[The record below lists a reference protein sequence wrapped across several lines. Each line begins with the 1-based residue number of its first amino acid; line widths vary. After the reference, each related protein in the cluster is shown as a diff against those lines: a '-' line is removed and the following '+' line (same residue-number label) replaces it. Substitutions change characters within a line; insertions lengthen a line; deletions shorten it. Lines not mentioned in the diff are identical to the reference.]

1 MCKPRKNKGKGKNQ
15 NEQAES
21 EADSEHDGNKRMH
34 GFFLQ
39 KYRLDGLERHFLRKH
54 LADLVN
60 HLSSAFHL
68 QAVVQFQ
75 IYELLLMARHCY
87 LVILKAIP
95 RAIIEFL
102 GLNGPVRITC
112 PS

>member
-75 IYELLLMARHCY
+75 IYELLLMARHRY

-95 RAIIEFL
+95 KAIIEFL

>member
-1 MCKPRKNKGKGKNQ
+1 MCKQGENQ

-21 EADSEHDGNKRMH
+21 EADSERDGNKRMH
-34 GFFLQ
+34 GSFLQ
-39 KYRLDGLERHFLRKH
+39 RYRLNGLERHFLRKL

-75 IYELLLMARHCY
+75 IYELPLLARFRMSIY
-87 LVILKAIP
+87 EIFFSKAVIGA
-95 RAIIEFL
+95 
-102 GLNGPVRITC
+102 VR
-112 PS
+112 SG

>member
-1 MCKPRKNKGKGKNQ
+1 MCKYRKSQ

-21 EADSEHDGNKRMH
+21 EADTERDGNKRMH
-34 GFFLQ
+34 GSFLQ
-39 KYRLDGLERHFLRKH
+39 KYRLDGLERHFLRKL

-75 IYELLLMARHCY
+75 IYELPH
-87 LVILKAIP
+87 
-95 RAIIEFL
+95 
-102 GLNGPVRITC
+102 
-112 PS
+112 